1 MSAQGVDRSSGSRGG
16 CQRRGGMA
24 RAAWPASMEARRSV
38 AARVRAEKASGGSVV
53 NIYDAVASATIGLGE
68 CGRPRCSEH
77 GIG

>member
-1 MSAQGVDRSSGSRGG
+1 MATKGAE
-16 CQRRGGMA
+16 GMA
-24 RAAWPASMEARRSV
+24 RAAWPASMEARRTV
-38 AARVRAEKASGGSVV
+38 AARVRAEKASGGGVV